1 MKQIIYTLLTSALT
15 KISQIQNLSIDLSKI
30 EASIERTKNVEHG
43 DFASNISMVL
53 AKSLSTNPR
62 ALAQGIIDNLPN
74 HPLLEKVEIA
84 GPGFMNFT
92 LKKSAYHQEIQLILQ
107 QNSAYGKSTYGQ
119 NEKVQI
125 EFVSANPTGPLHV
138 GHGRGAAIGDSLAR
152 LLACAGFNTHKEFYY
167 NDAGV
172 QIANLA
178 LSVQARLKGLTP
190 ESPDWPKDS
199 YHGDYIQDIADAFA
213 QKKMMKADD
222 REVCANGDINDLE
235 NIREFAVAYLRHE
248 QDLDLK
254 AFEVNFDEYYL
265 ESDLYKN
272 GDVEKVVNLMTQNG
286 YTFEQDG
293 ALWLKSTAFGDDK
306 DRVMRKS
313 EGGYTYFVPD
323 VAYHLNKWQRGF
335 TKVINEHGADHHG
348 TLSRVKAGIQALN
361 MDIPKDWPSYVLHQM
376 VLVMRNGEEVKLSK
390 RAGNYVTLRDLID
403 EVGKDATRFFLV
415 ARKNDSQLHFDIDL
429 ARSQTNDNPVYYIQY
444 AHARICNVLKDN
456 PITDSSLDTLSLLTE
471 SHEIDLMR
479 ILSRYPEM
487 IVLAS
492 CHYAPHLIAAYLQD
506 LAACIHA
513 YYNAHKFLLEDK
525 ALQNARLTLISA
537 AKIVLANGL
546 DILGVSA
553 PNRM

>member
-1 MKQIIYTLLTSALT
+1 MKHIISTLLNSALMEINKT
-15 KISQIQNLSIDLSKI
+15 QNLSINIEKI

-43 DFASNISMVL
+43 DFASNISMAL
-53 AKSLSTNPR
+53 AKSLKTSPQN
-62 ALAQGIIDNLPN
+62 LAKDIIANTPN
-74 HPLLEKVEIA
+74 HPLLEKIEIA
-84 GPGFMNFT
+84 GPGFLNFT
-92 LKKSAYHQEIQLILQ
+92 LKKAAYYQELQLILQ
-107 QNSAYGKSTYGQ
+107 ENTEYGKSSYGK
-119 NEKVQI
+119 NERVQI

-152 LLACAGFNTHKEFYY
+152 LLACTGFKTHKEFYY
-167 NDAGV
+167 NDAGA
-172 QIANLA
+172 QILNLT
-178 LSVQARLKGLTP
+178 LSVQARLKGLNP
-190 ESPDWPKDS
+190 ESAEWPKDA
-199 YHGDYIQDIADAFA
+199 YNGDYIQDIADAFI
-213 QKKMMKADD
+213 QKAIMTADD
-222 REVCANGDINDLE
+222 RTVKANGDINDLD

-254 AFEVNFDEYYL
+254 AFGVNFDEYYL

-272 GDVEKVVNLMTQNG
+272 GDVEKVVNLMTENG
-286 YTFEQDG
+286 YTYEQDG
-293 ALWLKSTAFGDDK
+293 ALWLKSTIFGDDK

-348 TLSRVKAGIQALN
+348 TLSRVKAGIQAL
-361 MDIPKDWPSYVLHQM
+361 DVGIPKDWPSYVLHQM

-390 RAGNYVTLRDLID
+390 RTGNYVTLRDLID

-456 PITDSSLDTLSLLTE
+456 PITDSSLATLSLLTE
-471 SHEIDLMR
+471 AHEIDLMR

-487 IVLAS
+487 VILAS
-492 CHYAPHLIAAYLQD
+492 CHHAPHLIAAYLQD
-506 LAACIHA
+506 LAAVIHA
-513 YYNAHKFLLEDK
+513 YYNAHKFLLEDQI
-525 ALQNARLTLISA
+525 LQNARLTLINA
-537 AKIVLANGL
+537 AKIVVANGL
-546 DILGVSA
+546 NILGVSA